1 MEPCIPRRLAIKPW
15 LGKSASEYRNG
26 SSLADTPL
34 RDIRVRWSF
43 ALHRFQQL
51 SLAKLNCLSLVACFF
66 ESDCYDGLAPR
77 YHLVTN
83 GLASI
88 SLGELQHGFGDRVWP
103 VLVGIT
109 ASVLKL

>member
-1 MEPCIPRRLAIKPW
+1 MKPW

-26 SSLADTPL
+26 SSLADTLL

-43 ALHRFQQL
+43 AMHRFQQL
-51 SLAKLNCLSLVACFF
+51 SLAKLNCLSLVACFL

-77 YHLVTN
+77 YHLETN

-103 VLVGIT
+103 VLVDIT